1 MLPPLPWCSSGASS
15 SLISPRRISLP
26 RKGHRVG
33 LHIDLFEACSAF
45 TRVAACTLARSPIRD
60 PLIEGFSR
68 FVTSMTAPIASGG
81 SESPGGT
88 CTHLSGA
95 LVSSGNFQHRG
106 LHFCGSCRRR
116 RRDKRVIRDCSKQR
130 QVRRA
135 ASVLSLR
142 QRPHQ
147 LISGSVIGTVTI
159 IPHSAGEEAGRWDQS
174 GKAAM
179 SQVGARS
186 HTGPGRRRSEAP
198 AFWAIPL

>member
-1 MLPPLPWCSSGASS
+1 
-15 SLISPRRISLP
+15 
-26 RKGHRVG
+26 
-33 LHIDLFEACSAF
+33 
-45 TRVAACTLARSPIRD
+45 
-60 PLIEGFSR
+60 
-68 FVTSMTAPIASGG
+68 MTAPIASGG

-106 LHFCGSCRRR
+106 LHFCGSC
-116 RRDKRVIRDCSKQR
+116 DSVKITDHGVINGSFADCGKQR

-179 SQVGARS
+179 SRYC
-186 HTGPGRRRSEAP
+186 
-198 AFWAIPL
+198 

>member
-1 MLPPLPWCSSGASS
+1 MPSKSNTLRPLAALPWKRLNIGS
-15 SLISPRRISLP
+15 RMNREVHVRIWERP
-26 RKGHRVG
+26 EVRVLRATR
-33 LHIDLFEACSAF
+33 LH
-45 TRVAACTLARSPIRD
+45 
-60 PLIEGFSR
+60 PLIWGIGVKRKFSASR
-68 FVTSMTAPIASGG
+68 TAF
-81 SESPGGT
+81 
-88 CTHLSGA
+88 LRK
-95 LVSSGNFQHRG
+95 L
-106 LHFCGSCRRR
+106 RRR
-116 RRDKRVIRDCSKQR
+116 WRDKRVIRDCSKQR

-186 HTGPGRRRSEAP
+186 HTDPGRRRSEAP

>member
-1 MLPPLPWCSSGASS
+1 MQRLGVILAHLTRPYQPSPKPLSGRPA
-15 SLISPRRISLP
+15 
-26 RKGHRVG
+26 HRPFRGLLDVHSRCG
-33 LHIDLFEACSAF
+33 LHTRAVTNIVTVIRRLQTFRRLHACSGCF
-45 TRVAACTLARSPIRD
+45 RLER
-60 PLIEGFSR
+60 
-68 FVTSMTAPIASGG
+68 
-81 SESPGGT
+81 SPGGP

-186 HTGPGRRRSEAP
+186 HTDPGRRRSEAP

>member
-1 MLPPLPWCSSGASS
+1 MP
-15 SLISPRRISLP
+15 
-26 RKGHRVG
+26 
-33 LHIDLFEACSAF
+33 
-45 TRVAACTLARSPIRD
+45 
-60 PLIEGFSR
+60 
-68 FVTSMTAPIASGG
+68 APVASGW
-81 SESPGGT
+81 SESPGGA

-106 LHFCGSCRRR
+106 LHFCGSC
-116 RRDKRVIRDCSKQR
+116 DGVGVINGSFAIAANSGKCAG
-130 QVRRA
+130 V

-186 HTGPGRRRSEAP
+186 HTDPGPQALRGGRGFGRSLYDAAFMTAP
-198 AFWAIPL
+198 SGINPVSR

>member
-1 MLPPLPWCSSGASS
+1 MAEWKISGGEIA
-15 SLISPRRISLP
+15 
-26 RKGHRVG
+26 GWA
-33 LHIDLFEACSAF
+33 LH
-45 TRVAACTLARSPIRD
+45 
-60 PLIEGFSR
+60 PLIWGIGVKRKFSASR
-68 FVTSMTAPIASGG
+68 TAF
-81 SESPGGT
+81 
-88 CTHLSGA
+88 LRK
-95 LVSSGNFQHRG
+95 L
-106 LHFCGSCRRR
+106 RRR
-116 RRDKRVIRDCSKQR
+116 RRDKRVIRDCSEQR

-186 HTGPGRRRSEAP
+186 HTDPGRRRSEAP

>member
-1 MLPPLPWCSSGASS
+1 MDVLKCKLTAWATRSATVGISGGPGSTIVLWYVHPS
-15 SLISPRRISLP
+15 HRR
-26 RKGHRVG
+26 RK
-33 LHIDLFEACSAF
+33 
-45 TRVAACTLARSPIRD
+45 VAARRL
-60 PLIEGFSR
+60 
-68 FVTSMTAPIASGG
+68 PIADSRAYRGCGAKSGWG
-81 SESPGGT
+81 

-159 IPHSAGEEAGRWDQS
+159 ILHSA
-174 GKAAM
+174 
-179 SQVGARS
+179 ARRPDGG
-186 HTGPGRRRSEAP
+186 TNLEKRQ
-198 AFWAIPL
+198 

>member
-1 MLPPLPWCSSGASS
+1 
-15 SLISPRRISLP
+15 
-26 RKGHRVG
+26 
-33 LHIDLFEACSAF
+33 
-45 TRVAACTLARSPIRD
+45 
-60 PLIEGFSR
+60 
-68 FVTSMTAPIASGG
+68 MTAPIASGG

-106 LHFCGSCRRR
+106 LHFCGSC
-116 RRDKRVIRDCSKQR
+116 DGVGVINGSFAIAANSGKCAG
-130 QVRRA
+130 V

-186 HTGPGRRRSEAP
+186 HTDPDAGAPRRPRFGRSLYDAAFMTAP
-198 AFWAIPL
+198 SGINPVSR